1 MFFREINN
9 LPSKPSRIY
18 RSHYCHIF
26 QIEFADNSVTVK
38 KQKVDK
44 LNKTKKVKYY
54 FLFLIGIEG
63 RLRTMDILIFAVLFI
78 DLYSVGSMKVT
89 TIYLLP
95 PDYLQFELKH

>member
-1 MFFREINN
+1 MFFREIKN

-44 LNKTKKVKYY
+44 LNKIKKVKYY
-54 FLFLIGIEG
+54 FFFIG

-78 DLYSVGSMKVT
+78 DLYSVGSTKVT
-89 TIYLLP
+89 TIYLLL